1 MSGENLWAGL
11 RSSTARIGR
20 NTVGIVVLGAA
31 VVAASSIAAAPRTGT
46 WSAGPEP
53 TASADGPTE
62 TRPSVA
68 TVSPVVSVPS
78 DADVPDAPFAEPS
91 TTFVVEPPAPPVS
104 VVATAAPIVTAAQ
117 APALAIPERG
127 VERQAVAVVQ
137 TYLRALGVG
146 DALGAFDQLHPDLAG
161 GYGNFETFAEIWAT
175 VDRIDAPEPVSGHSS
190 GSART
195 NGMRGRGDL
204 RRRRRILSR
213 DRCGVRPARRRRH
226 TAHLGRTR
234 RVHHGVLVS
243 GHDGPRV
250 VGELIRNCQFCLV
263 SPARKCQDRGLKRDR
278 CTLRIVP

>member
-175 VDRIDAPEPVSGHSS
+175 VDRIDALEPVCDTAPDQPGRTGCEVEATFVGVD
-190 GSART
+190 GSCREIVAAY
-195 NGMRGRGDL
+195 DL
-204 RRRRRILSR
+204 RDVDGTPHISAEH
-213 DRCGVRPARRRRH
+213 VVST
-226 TAHLGRTR
+226 TACSSAGTMDLG
-234 RVHHGVLVS
+234 S
-243 GHDGPRV
+243 SA
-250 VGELIRNCQFCLV
+250 N
-263 SPARKCQDRGLKRDR
+263 
-278 CTLRIVP
+278 